1 MASFPFF
8 KQLDAM
14 DCGPSC
20 IRMIAKHYGKSF
32 TLQTLREK
40 SYYSRDGVSLLGISD
55 AAEAI
60 GFRSIGVSLT
70 LKQILNEAPKPLIL
84 HWRQNHF
91 VVLHKVRKNNVFIA
105 DPALGLIKYTIEE
118 FSKHWLTKKEGG
130 EEKGLAL
137 LLEPTPEFY
146 AHEGEK
152 VNRAGFG
159 FLLKY
164 IKPYRRFVYQL
175 VIGMIAASLL
185 QLIFP
190 FLTQAIVDFWY

>member
-84 HWRQNHF
+84 HWRQKSF
-91 VVLHKVRKNNVFIA
+91 RSTA
-105 DPALGLIKYTIEE
+105 
-118 FSKHWLTKKEGG
+118 
-130 EEKGLAL
+130 
-137 LLEPTPEFY
+137 
-146 AHEGEK
+146 
-152 VNRAGFG
+152 
-159 FLLKY
+159 
-164 IKPYRRFVYQL
+164 
-175 VIGMIAASLL
+175 
-185 QLIFP
+185 
-190 FLTQAIVDFWY
+190 